1 MTSDKYILDIVKNG
15 LSLTLNNIEASRKPF
30 EYPKTCSESKILD
43 TKIQKLLK
51 KVAIETEIKTGDYF
65 SNLFTRKKSMERIE
79 RF

>member
-15 LSLTLNNIEASRKPF
+15 LSLTLSNIEASRKP
-30 EYPKTCSESKILD
+30 KILE

-51 KVAIETEIKTGDYF
+51 KVVIETEIKTGDYF
-65 SNLFTRKKSMERIE
+65 SNLFTRKKRMERIE